1 MKRDLDKEMRDHLA
15 KRFYQDGHGEC
26 DQPDDPETSGPFV
39 IGNWYKTDGGRWVKM
54 VAIAN
59 KGKRYETVIDHL
71 GHNRYSKPGQ
81 GYLCGRCTGTSNRSP
96 DNIDIIGE
104 IRDFVAANPD
114 ID

>member
-1 MKRDLDKEMRDHLA
+1 MVLLINLI
-15 KRFYQDGHGEC
+15 
-26 DQPDDPETSGPFV
+26 PLLIVFV

-59 KGKRYETVIDHL
+59 KGKRYETVVDHI
-71 GHNRYSKPGQ
+71 GHNRYSNVGQ

-96 DNIDIIGE
+96 DNIDILGE
-104 IRDFVAANPD
+104 IKAFVASYPG

>member
-1 MKRDLDKEMRDHLA
+1 MCGL
-15 KRFYQDGHGEC
+15 
-26 DQPDDPETSGPFV
+26 GPFV

-54 VAIAN
+54 VAIVN

-104 IRDFVAANPD
+104 IWDFVAANPG